1 MLLVLLVAALALT
14 VIARWLTVPPAV
26 MLMLMLGGMMLAFVP
41 GVEPIPLEL
50 ELALFLPLLLQASA
64 LRTD

>member
-26 MLMLMLGGMMLAFVP
+26 MLVLGGMMLAFVP
-41 GVEPIPLEL
+41 GLEPIPLEL